1 MAKLKSI
8 WVSGISYFLN
18 KIKGT
23 DMEMTGNIKSSSIE
37 LTSNDASKTIIC
49 DGNNIKKDNATIIDS
64 ENYKDIIAPE
74 DIGAS
79 SDSHTHNYAGS
90 DISGGAAT
98 SANKINTNAGTA
110 TAPVYFA
117 DGIPKKCTYTLSKSV
132 PSSAKF
138 TDTTYSNFVKSGSG
152 AKSGLVPAP
161 PTTAGSTK
169 YLREDGTWTD
179 PPTNTGPK
187 GDTGSPGTDAGFGTP
202 TATVDSNTGTPSVT
216 VTASGPD
223 TAKVF
228 DFEFK
233 NLKGATGAKGATGTR
248 GSTWTTGTAITGT
261 STTATIFSS
270 SGITNALVN
279 DMYLNTST
287 GYVYRCSVAGA
298 ASAAKWVY
306 VGSIKGATGA
316 KGATGTRG
324 STWTTGTAITGTS
337 TTATIFSSSGITNA
351 LVNDM
356 YLNTSTGY
364 VYRCSVAGAASAAK
378 WVYVG
383 SIKGATGAKGAT
395 GPKGDPVSFYGTC
408 STAAATAAKVVA
420 CTGFALTTGSRI
432 TVVFD
437 NVNSADSITLNVN
450 NTGAKAV
457 YCYGGAMTYNLFKIP
472 RKTGVDFVYDGTNWV
487 YCGQE
492 SYVSQTNTTE
502 DSDRRILLSNSDDD
516 EQHRNVTNKSN
527 KFTANPS
534 TGVLSAPTFNGALTG
549 NATSATKLD
558 TARTI
563 NGISFNGTSNIFL
576 PSGRTWNCG
585 AESSG
590 SRGWFHFLTKS
601 MSINEDFNL
610 TLSIQDTFSTR
621 YGIFHIHIRRNTQTT
636 CPVPNMFGWIVRHG
650 WDPTHIIGVVD
661 GLQIKFYIYSD
672 INKYNHISFAV
683 IHRGHR
689 TGFSTSYTAV
699 TSTSP
704 TDNLTAGITSKDLT
718 SVSGSSI
725 ENLGK
730 VILDTTVSGETSLIN
745 KTGLFTDNKL
755 IWAMITSNKYGTNCY
770 LIPMQYLKSQK
781 ALALA
786 SVGSNNNSCSDAITF
801 KYDNDDTMVWFEYQ
815 ASGAATYTRSRLI
828 KIL

>member
-23 DMEMTGNIKSSSIE
+23 DMEMTGNIKSSSLE
-37 LTSNDASKTIIC
+37 LTSDDASKTIIC

-233 NLKGATGAKGATGTR
+233 NLKGTTGAKGATGTR

-316 KGATGTRG
+316 KGATG
-324 STWTTGTAITGTS
+324 
-337 TTATIFSSSGITNA
+337 
-351 LVNDM
+351 ND
-356 YLNTSTGY
+356 GE
-364 VYRCSVAGAASAAK
+364 
-378 WVYVG
+378 
-383 SIKGATGAKGAT
+383 
-395 GPKGDPVSFYGTC
+395 KGDPVSFYGTC

-590 SRGWFHFLTKS
+590 SLGWFHFLTKS
-601 MSINEDFNL
+601 MSTNEDFNL

-621 YGIFHIHIRRNTQTT
+621 YGIFHIHIRRDTQTT

-661 GLQIKFYIYSD
+661 GVQIKFYIYSD
-672 INKYNHISFAV
+672 INQYNHISFAV
-683 IHRGHR
+683 IHQGHR

-704 TDNLTAGITSKDLT
+704 TDNLTASITSKDLT

-730 VILDTTVSGETSLIN
+730 VILDTTVSGKTSLIN

-781 ALALA
+781 VLALA

-801 KYDNDDTMVWFEYQ
+801 KYDDDDTMSWFEYQ
-815 ASGAATYTRSRLI
+815 ASGAATYTTSRLI

>member
-23 DMEMTGNIKSSSIE
+23 DMEMTGNIKSSSLE
-37 LTSNDASKTIIC
+37 LTSDDASKTIIC

-233 NLKGATGAKGATGTR
+233 NLKGTTGAKGATGTR

-316 KGATGTRG
+316 KGATG
-324 STWTTGTAITGTS
+324 
-337 TTATIFSSSGITNA
+337 
-351 LVNDM
+351 ND
-356 YLNTSTGY
+356 GE
-364 VYRCSVAGAASAAK
+364 
-378 WVYVG
+378 
-383 SIKGATGAKGAT
+383 
-395 GPKGDPVSFYGTC
+395 KGDPVSFYGTC

-457 YCYGGAMTYNLFKIP
+457 YCYGEAMTYNLFKIP

-590 SRGWFHFLTKS
+590 SLGWFHFLTKS
-601 MSINEDFNL
+601 MSTNEDFNL

-661 GLQIKFYIYSD
+661 GVQIKFYIYSD
-672 INKYNHISFAV
+672 INQYNHISFAV
-683 IHRGHR
+683 IHQGHR

-704 TDNLTAGITSKDLT
+704 TDNLTASITSKDLT

-725 ENLGK
+725 ENLGE
-730 VILDTTVSGETSLIN
+730 VILDTTVSGKTSLIN

-755 IWAMITSNKYGTNCY
+755 IWAMITSDKYGTNCY

-781 ALALA
+781 ALTLA

-815 ASGAATYTRSRLI
+815 ASGAATYTTSRLI

>member
-23 DMEMTGNIKSSSIE
+23 DMEMTGNIKSSSLE

-64 ENYKDIIAPE
+64 ENYKDIIVPE

-316 KGATGTRG
+316 KGATG
-324 STWTTGTAITGTS
+324 
-337 TTATIFSSSGITNA
+337 
-351 LVNDM
+351 ND
-356 YLNTSTGY
+356 GE
-364 VYRCSVAGAASAAK
+364 
-378 WVYVG
+378 
-383 SIKGATGAKGAT
+383 
-395 GPKGDPVSFYGTC
+395 KGDPVSFYGTC

-437 NVNSADSITLNVN
+437 NDNSADSITLNVN

-457 YCYGGAMTYNLFKIP
+457 YCYGVAMTYNLFKIP

-661 GLQIKFYIYSD
+661 GVQIKFYIYSD

-683 IHRGHR
+683 IHQGHR

-704 TDNLTAGITSKDLT
+704 TDNLTARITSKDLT

-786 SVGSNNNSCSDAITF
+786 SAGSNNNSCSDAITF

>member
-23 DMEMTGNIKSSSIE
+23 DMEMTGNIKSSSLE

-202 TATVDSNTGTPSVT
+202 TATVDSNTGTPSVI

-316 KGATGTRG
+316 KGATG
-324 STWTTGTAITGTS
+324 
-337 TTATIFSSSGITNA
+337 
-351 LVNDM
+351 ND
-356 YLNTSTGY
+356 GE
-364 VYRCSVAGAASAAK
+364 
-378 WVYVG
+378 
-383 SIKGATGAKGAT
+383 
-395 GPKGDPVSFYGTC
+395 KGDPVSFYGTC

-683 IHRGHR
+683 IHQGHR

>member
-23 DMEMTGNIKSSSIE
+23 DMEMTGNIKSSSLE
-37 LTSNDASKTIIC
+37 LTSDDASKTIIC

-233 NLKGATGAKGATGTR
+233 NLKGTTGAKGATGTR

-316 KGATGTRG
+316 KGATG
-324 STWTTGTAITGTS
+324 
-337 TTATIFSSSGITNA
+337 
-351 LVNDM
+351 ND
-356 YLNTSTGY
+356 GE
-364 VYRCSVAGAASAAK
+364 
-378 WVYVG
+378 
-383 SIKGATGAKGAT
+383 
-395 GPKGDPVSFYGTC
+395 KGDPVSFYGTC

-457 YCYGGAMTYNLFKIP
+457 YCYGEAMTYNLFKIP

-590 SRGWFHFLTKS
+590 SLGWFHFLTKS
-601 MSINEDFNL
+601 MSTNEDFNL

-661 GLQIKFYIYSD
+661 GVQIKFYIYSD
-672 INKYNHISFAV
+672 INQYNHISFAV
-683 IHRGHR
+683 IHQGHR
-689 TGFSTSYTAV
+689 TGFCTSYTAV

-704 TDNLTAGITSKDLT
+704 TDNLTASITSKDLT

-781 ALALA
+781 TLALA

-815 ASGAATYTRSRLI
+815 ASGAATYTTSRLI

>member
-23 DMEMTGNIKSSSIE
+23 DMEMTGNIKSSSLE
-37 LTSNDASKTIIC
+37 LTSDDASKTIIC

-233 NLKGATGAKGATGTR
+233 NLKGTTGAKGATGTR

-316 KGATGTRG
+316 KGATG
-324 STWTTGTAITGTS
+324 
-337 TTATIFSSSGITNA
+337 
-351 LVNDM
+351 ND
-356 YLNTSTGY
+356 GE
-364 VYRCSVAGAASAAK
+364 
-378 WVYVG
+378 
-383 SIKGATGAKGAT
+383 
-395 GPKGDPVSFYGTC
+395 KGDPVSFYGTC

-457 YCYGGAMTYNLFKIP
+457 YCYGEAMTYNLFKIS

-590 SRGWFHFLTKS
+590 SLGWFHFLTKS
-601 MSINEDFNL
+601 MSTNEDFNL

-661 GLQIKFYIYSD
+661 GVQIKFYIYSD
-672 INKYNHISFAV
+672 INQYNHISFAV
-683 IHRGHR
+683 IHQGHR

-704 TDNLTAGITSKDLT
+704 TDNLTASITSKDLT

-781 ALALA
+781 ALTLA

-801 KYDNDDTMVWFEYQ
+801 KYDNDDTMFWFEYQ
-815 ASGAATYTRSRLI
+815 ASGAATYTTSRLI

>member
-23 DMEMTGNIKSSSIE
+23 DMEMTGNIKSSSLE
-37 LTSNDASKTIIC
+37 LTSDDASKTIIC

-233 NLKGATGAKGATGTR
+233 NLKGTTGAKGATGTR

-316 KGATGTRG
+316 KGATG
-324 STWTTGTAITGTS
+324 
-337 TTATIFSSSGITNA
+337 
-351 LVNDM
+351 ND
-356 YLNTSTGY
+356 GE
-364 VYRCSVAGAASAAK
+364 
-378 WVYVG
+378 
-383 SIKGATGAKGAT
+383 
-395 GPKGDPVSFYGTC
+395 KGDPVSFYGTC

-457 YCYGGAMTYNLFKIP
+457 YCYGEAMTYNLFKIP

-534 TGVLSAPTFNGALTG
+534 TGVLSAPTFNGDLTG

-590 SRGWFHFLTKS
+590 SLGWFHFLTKS
-601 MSINEDFNL
+601 MSTNEDFNL

-661 GLQIKFYIYSD
+661 GVQIKFYIYSD
-672 INKYNHISFAV
+672 INQYNHISFAV
-683 IHRGHR
+683 IHQGHR
-689 TGFSTSYTAV
+689 TGFGTSYTAV

-704 TDNLTAGITSKDLT
+704 TDNLTASITSKDLT

-730 VILDTTVSGETSLIN
+730 VILDTTVSGETTLIN

-781 ALALA
+781 ALTLA

-815 ASGAATYTRSRLI
+815 ASGAATYTTSRLI

>member
-23 DMEMTGNIKSSSIE
+23 DMEMTGNIKSSSLE
-37 LTSNDASKTIIC
+37 LTSDDASKTIIC

-233 NLKGATGAKGATGTR
+233 NLKGTTGAKGATGTR

-316 KGATGTRG
+316 KGATG
-324 STWTTGTAITGTS
+324 
-337 TTATIFSSSGITNA
+337 
-351 LVNDM
+351 ND
-356 YLNTSTGY
+356 GE
-364 VYRCSVAGAASAAK
+364 
-378 WVYVG
+378 
-383 SIKGATGAKGAT
+383 
-395 GPKGDPVSFYGTC
+395 KGDPVSFYGTC

-590 SRGWFHFLTKS
+590 SLGWFHFLTKS
-601 MSINEDFNL
+601 MSTNEDFNL

-621 YGIFHIHIRRNTQTT
+621 YGIFHIHIRRDTQTT

-661 GLQIKFYIYSD
+661 GVQIKFYIYSD
-672 INKYNHISFAV
+672 INQYNHISFAV
-683 IHRGHR
+683 IHQGHR

-704 TDNLTAGITSKDLT
+704 TDNLTASITSKDLT

-781 ALALA
+781 ALTLA

-801 KYDNDDTMVWFEYQ
+801 KYDNDDTMFWFEYQ
-815 ASGAATYTRSRLI
+815 ASGAATYTTSRLI

>member
-23 DMEMTGNIKSSSIE
+23 DMEMTGNIKSSSLE
-37 LTSNDASKTIIC
+37 LTSDDASKTIIC

-233 NLKGATGAKGATGTR
+233 NLKGTTGAKGATGTR

-316 KGATGTRG
+316 KGATG
-324 STWTTGTAITGTS
+324 
-337 TTATIFSSSGITNA
+337 
-351 LVNDM
+351 ND
-356 YLNTSTGY
+356 GE
-364 VYRCSVAGAASAAK
+364 
-378 WVYVG
+378 
-383 SIKGATGAKGAT
+383 
-395 GPKGDPVSFYGTC
+395 KGDPVSFYGTC

-457 YCYGGAMTYNLFKIP
+457 YCYGEAMTYNLFKIP

-590 SRGWFHFLTKS
+590 SLGWFHFLTKS
-601 MSINEDFNL
+601 MSTNEDFNL

-661 GLQIKFYIYSD
+661 GVQIKFYIYSD
-672 INKYNHISFAV
+672 INQYNHISFAV
-683 IHRGHR
+683 IHQGHR

-704 TDNLTAGITSKDLT
+704 TDNLTASITSKDLT

-781 ALALA
+781 ALTLA

-815 ASGAATYTRSRLI
+815 ASGAATYTTSRLI

>member
-23 DMEMTGNIKSSSIE
+23 DMEMTGNIKSSSLE

-233 NLKGATGAKGATGTR
+233 NL
-248 GSTWTTGTAITGT
+248 
-261 STTATIFSS
+261 
-270 SGITNALVN
+270 
-279 DMYLNTST
+279 
-287 GYVYRCSVAGA
+287 
-298 ASAAKWVY
+298 
-306 VGSIKGATGA
+306 KGATGA

-683 IHRGHR
+683 IHQGHR

>member
-23 DMEMTGNIKSSSIE
+23 DMEMTGNIKSSSLE

-316 KGATGTRG
+316 KGATG
-324 STWTTGTAITGTS
+324 
-337 TTATIFSSSGITNA
+337 
-351 LVNDM
+351 ND
-356 YLNTSTGY
+356 GE
-364 VYRCSVAGAASAAK
+364 
-378 WVYVG
+378 
-383 SIKGATGAKGAT
+383 
-395 GPKGDPVSFYGTC
+395 KGDPVSFYGTC

-601 MSINEDFNL
+601 MSTNEDFNL

-636 CPVPNMFGWIVRHG
+636 CPVPDMFGWIVRHG

-683 IHRGHR
+683 IHQGHR

-704 TDNLTAGITSKDLT
+704 TDNLTARITSKDLT

-786 SVGSNNNSCSDAITF
+786 SAGSNNNSCSDAITF

>member
-23 DMEMTGNIKSSSIE
+23 DMEMTGNIKSSSLE
-37 LTSNDASKTIIC
+37 LTSDDASKTIIC

-233 NLKGATGAKGATGTR
+233 NLKGATGAKGATG
-248 GSTWTTGTAITGT
+248 
-261 STTATIFSS
+261 
-270 SGITNALVN
+270 N
-279 DMYLNTST
+279 D
-287 GYVYRCSVAGA
+287 GE
-298 ASAAKWVY
+298 
-306 VGSIKGATGA
+306 
-316 KGATGTRG
+316 
-324 STWTTGTAITGTS
+324 
-337 TTATIFSSSGITNA
+337 
-351 LVNDM
+351 
-356 YLNTSTGY
+356 
-364 VYRCSVAGAASAAK
+364 
-378 WVYVG
+378 
-383 SIKGATGAKGAT
+383 
-395 GPKGDPVSFYGTC
+395 KGDPVSFYGTC

-437 NVNSADSITLNVN
+437 NVNNADSITLNVN

-457 YCYGGAMTYNLFKIP
+457 YCYGEAMTYNLFKIP
-472 RKTGVDFVYDGTNWV
+472 RKTGVDFVYNGTNWV

-590 SRGWFHFLTKS
+590 SLGWFHFLTKS
-601 MSINEDFNL
+601 MSTNEDFNL

-661 GLQIKFYIYSD
+661 GVQIKFYIYSD
-672 INKYNHISFAV
+672 INQYNHISFAV
-683 IHRGHR
+683 IHQGHR

-704 TDNLTAGITSKDLT
+704 TDNLTASITSKDLT

-730 VILDTTVSGETSLIN
+730 VILDTTVSGNTSLIN

-781 ALALA
+781 ALTLA

-815 ASGAATYTRSRLI
+815 ASGAATYTTSRLI

>member
-23 DMEMTGNIKSSSIE
+23 DMEMTGNIKSSSLE
-37 LTSNDASKTIIC
+37 LTSDDASKTIIC

-233 NLKGATGAKGATGTR
+233 NLKGATGAKGATG
-248 GSTWTTGTAITGT
+248 
-261 STTATIFSS
+261 
-270 SGITNALVN
+270 N
-279 DMYLNTST
+279 D
-287 GYVYRCSVAGA
+287 GE
-298 ASAAKWVY
+298 
-306 VGSIKGATGA
+306 
-316 KGATGTRG
+316 
-324 STWTTGTAITGTS
+324 
-337 TTATIFSSSGITNA
+337 
-351 LVNDM
+351 
-356 YLNTSTGY
+356 
-364 VYRCSVAGAASAAK
+364 
-378 WVYVG
+378 
-383 SIKGATGAKGAT
+383 
-395 GPKGDPVSFYGTC
+395 KGDPVSFYGTC

-457 YCYGGAMTYNLFKIP
+457 YCYGEAMTYNLFKIP

-563 NGISFNGTSNIFL
+563 NGIRFNGTSNIFL

-590 SRGWFHFLTKS
+590 SLGWFHFLTKS
-601 MSINEDFNL
+601 MSTNEDFNL

-661 GLQIKFYIYSD
+661 GVQIKFYIYSD
-672 INKYNHISFAV
+672 INQYNHISFAV
-683 IHRGHR
+683 IHQGHR
-689 TGFSTSYTAV
+689 TDFSTSYTAV

-704 TDNLTAGITSKDLT
+704 TDNLTASITSKDLT

-730 VILDTTVSGETSLIN
+730 VILDTTVSGKTSIIN

-781 ALALA
+781 ALTLA

-815 ASGAATYTRSRLI
+815 ASGAAMYTTSRLI

>member
-23 DMEMTGNIKSSSIE
+23 DMEMTGNIKSSSLE
-37 LTSNDASKTIIC
+37 LTSDDASKTIIC

-233 NLKGATGAKGATGTR
+233 NLKGTTGAKGATGTR

-316 KGATGTRG
+316 KGATG
-324 STWTTGTAITGTS
+324 
-337 TTATIFSSSGITNA
+337 
-351 LVNDM
+351 ND
-356 YLNTSTGY
+356 GE
-364 VYRCSVAGAASAAK
+364 
-378 WVYVG
+378 
-383 SIKGATGAKGAT
+383 
-395 GPKGDPVSFYGTC
+395 KGDPVSFYGTC

-437 NVNSADSITLNVN
+437 NVNRADSITLNVN

-457 YCYGGAMTYNLFKIP
+457 YCYGEAMTYNLFKIP

-590 SRGWFHFLTKS
+590 SLGWFHFLTKS
-601 MSINEDFNL
+601 MSTNEDFNL

-661 GLQIKFYIYSD
+661 GVQIKFYIYSD
-672 INKYNHISFAV
+672 INQYNHISFAV
-683 IHRGHR
+683 IHQGHR

-704 TDNLTAGITSKDLT
+704 TDNLTASITSKDLT

-781 ALALA
+781 ALTLA

-815 ASGAATYTRSRLI
+815 ASGAATYTTSRLI

>member
-23 DMEMTGNIKSSSIE
+23 DMEMTGNIKSSSLE

-202 TATVDSNTGTPSVT
+202 TATVDSNTGTPSVI

-270 SGITNALVN
+270 SRITNALVN

-316 KGATGTRG
+316 KGATG
-324 STWTTGTAITGTS
+324 
-337 TTATIFSSSGITNA
+337 
-351 LVNDM
+351 ND
-356 YLNTSTGY
+356 GE
-364 VYRCSVAGAASAAK
+364 
-378 WVYVG
+378 
-383 SIKGATGAKGAT
+383 
-395 GPKGDPVSFYGTC
+395 KGDPVSFYGTC

-437 NVNSADSITLNVN
+437 NDNSADSITLNVN

-457 YCYGGAMTYNLFKIP
+457 YCYGRAMTYNLFKIP

-590 SRGWFHFLTKS
+590 SVGWFHFLTKS
-601 MSINEDFNL
+601 MGINEDFNL

-636 CPVPNMFGWIVRHG
+636 CPVPDMFGWIVRHG

-661 GLQIKFYIYSD
+661 GLQIKFYIYSN
-672 INKYNHISFAV
+672 IKKYNHISFAV
-683 IHRGHR
+683 IHQGNR

-704 TDNLTAGITSKDLT
+704 TDNLTARITSKDLT

>member
-23 DMEMTGNIKSSSIE
+23 DMEMTGNIKSSSLE

-202 TATVDSNTGTPSVT
+202 TATVDSNTGTPSVI

-233 NLKGATGAKGATGTR
+233 NL
-248 GSTWTTGTAITGT
+248 
-261 STTATIFSS
+261 
-270 SGITNALVN
+270 
-279 DMYLNTST
+279 
-287 GYVYRCSVAGA
+287 
-298 ASAAKWVY
+298 
-306 VGSIKGATGA
+306 KGATGA

-683 IHRGHR
+683 IHQGHR

>member
-23 DMEMTGNIKSSSIE
+23 DMEMTGNIKSSSLE
-37 LTSNDASKTIIC
+37 LTSDDASKTIIC

-233 NLKGATGAKGATGTR
+233 NLKGTTGAKGATGTR

-316 KGATGTRG
+316 KGATG
-324 STWTTGTAITGTS
+324 
-337 TTATIFSSSGITNA
+337 
-351 LVNDM
+351 ND
-356 YLNTSTGY
+356 GE
-364 VYRCSVAGAASAAK
+364 
-378 WVYVG
+378 
-383 SIKGATGAKGAT
+383 
-395 GPKGDPVSFYGTC
+395 KGDPVSFYGTC

-457 YCYGGAMTYNLFKIP
+457 YCYGEAMTYNLFKIP

-590 SRGWFHFLTKS
+590 SLGWFHFLTKS
-601 MSINEDFNL
+601 MSTNEDFNL

-636 CPVPNMFGWIVRHG
+636 CPVPDMFGWIVRHG

-661 GLQIKFYIYSD
+661 GVQIKFYIYSD
-672 INKYNHISFAV
+672 INQYNHISFAV
-683 IHRGHR
+683 IHQGHR

-704 TDNLTAGITSKDLT
+704 TDNLTARITSKDLT

-781 ALALA
+781 ALTLA

-815 ASGAATYTRSRLI
+815 ASGAATYTTSRLI

>member
-23 DMEMTGNIKSSSIE
+23 DMEMTGNIKSSSLE

-316 KGATGTRG
+316 KGATG
-324 STWTTGTAITGTS
+324 
-337 TTATIFSSSGITNA
+337 
-351 LVNDM
+351 ND
-356 YLNTSTGY
+356 GE
-364 VYRCSVAGAASAAK
+364 
-378 WVYVG
+378 
-383 SIKGATGAKGAT
+383 
-395 GPKGDPVSFYGTC
+395 KGDPVSFYGTC

-601 MSINEDFNL
+601 MGINEDFNL

-683 IHRGHR
+683 IHQGHR

-699 TSTSP
+699 ASTSP
-704 TDNLTAGITSKDLT
+704 TDNLTARITSKDLT

-755 IWAMITSNKYGTNCY
+755 IWAMITSNKYGTKCY
-770 LIPMQYLKSQK
+770 LIPMQYLKSQT
-781 ALALA
+781 ALELA
-786 SVGSNNNSCSDAITF
+786 SAGSNKNNCSDAITF